1 MNNLALIN
9 YYIKSFSIYEALI
22 CVASILWIVTLSTT
36 GQTLYGSLIS
46 EYVVL
51 ILAMLLIIFII
62 FVSNLNTNVNKP
74 NNINVMLIL
83 KTLVMSGPYFLTLG
97 ILGFLLFL
105 VINYNGVII
114 SQHVLNTYF
123 VLTQITNLLLMIQ
136 IFSIFKLKFIDNNG
150 EFTKSKSLAGFNYL
164 IVLLLV
170 MASRYLYIILNNF
183 VTDG

>member
-22 CVASILWIVTLSTT
+22 CVATILWIVTLSTT

-74 NNINVMLIL
+74 NNINVMLIRWPFA
-83 KTLVMSGPYFLTLG
+83 KIM
-97 ILGFLLFL
+97 LLR
-105 VINYNGVII
+105 NAHY
-114 SQHVLNTYF
+114 
-123 VLTQITNLLLMIQ
+123 VLTKVHQEK
-136 IFSIFKLKFIDNNG
+136 SVFKK
-150 EFTKSKSLAGFNYL
+150 
-164 IVLLLV
+164 
-170 MASRYLYIILNNF
+170 
-183 VTDG
+183 